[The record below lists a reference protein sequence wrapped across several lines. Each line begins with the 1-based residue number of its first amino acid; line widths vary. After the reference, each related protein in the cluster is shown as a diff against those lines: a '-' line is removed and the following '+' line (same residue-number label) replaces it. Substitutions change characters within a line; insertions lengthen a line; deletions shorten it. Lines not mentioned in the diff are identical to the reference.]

1 MELIDVLEPQCFAVS
16 LQTRTQ
22 QEVLRELGELAA
34 QSSRISGVTAAQVT
48 DALAKREAEGSTGY
62 GGSIAIPHARMDNI
76 NDFVIA
82 VAVAPRGV
90 DFAAVDGKRVRV
102 FFLIIGPADRPQD
115 YLKLLAAVSRLL
127 VNTRLRK
134 ELLHAATSEIAY
146 ETFAR
151 WCRTG
156 KTIVNRDVQMLLTV
170 VLYEE
175 DLLYPLLNH
184 FVEMGIEGATIY
196 DSHGMNEYIS
206 QVPLYAELIQF
217 MSSRKSQSKTLQAI
231 VPEDVVD
238 DVMRGIE
245 EITGNLDQVEGAVV
259 YVQELR
265 RVRGTMK
272 MLE

>member
-16 LQTRTQ
+16 LQARTQ
-22 QEVLRELGELAA
+22 PEVLEQLGDLAVR
-34 QSSRISGVTAAQVT
+34 SRRISGVTAAQVT
-48 DALAKREAEGSTGY
+48 EALAKREAEGSTAY
-62 GGSIAIPHARMDNI
+62 GGSIAIPHARMEEID
-76 NDFVIA
+76 DFVIA

-90 DFAAVDGKRVRV
+90 DFAAVDGKRVRI

-134 ELLHAATSEIAY
+134 ELLHAATDETAY

-156 KTIVNRDVQMLLTV
+156 KTIVNREAPMLLTV

-184 FVEMGIEGATIY
+184 FVEMGIEGATIC
-196 DSHGMNEYIS
+196 DSHGMNQYIS
-206 QVPLYAELIQF
+206 QVPLYAEMIQF
-217 MSSRKSQSKTLQAI
+217 MSSRKTHSKTIQAI
-231 VPEDVVD
+231 IPEEIVD
-238 DVMRGIE
+238 EVIRGIE
-245 EITGNLDQVEGAVV
+245 EITGDLDQVEGAVV

-265 RVRGTMK
+265 RVRGTMR